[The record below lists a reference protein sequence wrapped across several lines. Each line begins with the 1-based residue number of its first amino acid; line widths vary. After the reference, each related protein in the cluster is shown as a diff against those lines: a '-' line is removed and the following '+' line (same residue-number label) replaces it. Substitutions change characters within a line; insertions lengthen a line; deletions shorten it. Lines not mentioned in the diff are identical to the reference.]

1 MRHLDTLRAIDV
13 IARHGSIRR
22 AAETLAITSTALN
35 RRILALEAELGAPI
49 FERLPRG
56 VRLSSA
62 GEILVHHARNQISD
76 MERVRS
82 RIADLSGARRGH
94 VSVAGSQAV
103 LPFFLP
109 SEIARYRDAHPA
121 VTFDVRR
128 RDRDAAE
135 AALADYTSDLAIVFE
150 PVRMTE
156 FQTLVTVPQPI
167 CAVMAPSHPL
177 ADCGGDVPLRLHE
190 CLAYPLALPSR
201 SYGVRY
207 LIDAAL
213 GANGARYRSGS
224 RIRQLRIPAQLRRRR
239 PDDLVPDPCWPSCSR
254 RVAQRRSRHRHA
266 RSRSARRAGRCSLRR
281 SVARPHAPRRRSQ
294 VRGAGLSDAPDIVL
308 SGPMTLATRLT
319 RPRERSSRPVH
330 RRRDPDAPRRRRRKA
345 P

>member
-213 GANGARYRSGS
+213 VRMGLDIGPVLESDSFEFLRNCVVDGQTISFQIPVGLPAADALRKGGAGIAMRDLDPRDVPAGVLCVG
-224 RIRQLRIPAQLRRRR
+224 QLRGRTLP
-239 PDDLVPDPCWPSCSR
+239 
-254 RVAQRRSRHRHA
+254 VAAAKFAEQV
-266 RSRSARRAGRCSLRR
+266 SL
-281 SVARPHAPRRRSQ
+281 
-294 VRGAGLSDAPDIVL
+294 
-308 SGPMTLATRLT
+308 TLQT
-319 RPRERSSRPVH
+319 SF
-330 RRRDPDAPRRRRRKA
+330 
-345 P
+345 

>member
-1 MRHLDTLRAIDV
+1 MKHLDTLRAIDV

-128 RDRDAAE
+128 RDREAAE

-156 FQTLVTVPQPI
+156 FQALVTVSQPI

-177 ADCGGDVPLRLHE
+177 ADHDAGIPLRLHE
-190 CLAYPLALPSR
+190 CLAFPLALPSR

-213 GANGARYRSGS
+213 VRMGLDAGHAMESDS
-224 RIRQLRIPAQLRRRR
+224 FEFLRNCVVDGQTISFQIPVGLPAHDVL
-239 PDDLVPDPCWPSCSR
+239 L
-254 RVAQRRSRHRHA
+254 
-266 RSRSARRAGRCSLRR
+266 GG
-281 SVARPHAPRRRSQ
+281 
-294 VRGAGLSDAPDIVL
+294 GAGLAV
-308 SGPMTLATRLT
+308 
-319 RPRERSSRPVH
+319 RELD
-330 RRRDPDAPRRRRRKA
+330 RRDVPAGVLCVGQLRGRTLPVAAAKFA
-345 P
+345 EQVALTLQTSS